1 MSDSFWWTWSRC
13 VLNICSFTLFIS
25 MSAFTG
31 IRLFVSDKIY
41 FSLVIIGNL
50 LNIAGL
56 GYQYVFAPIEKS
68 WSGRKYNDGP
78 AIFSKY
84 PIITSEKYIL
94 SETKSRMPV
103 KADIE
108 INNVKLHIFNTHL
121 LHVHQKESDIQNEQV
136 SALIK
141 VLPVD
146 RTIVMGDFNATP
158 ESTVIREMKTALIDT
173 DPASSPTWSV
183 YPAGCD
189 ECNQQALDTK
199 LDYIFK
205 TKDIKTDS
213 FEVRKSEGS
222 DHLPISVLVEI

>member
-1 MSDSFWWTWSRC
+1 MRVKIISW
-13 VLNICSFTLFIS
+13 NIWIDGNF
-25 MSAFTG
+25 
-31 IRLFVSDKIY
+31 DKISV
-41 FSLVIIGNL
+41 FLRRANADIIGLQEVKNDDPERKIIEFL
-50 LNIAGL
+50 TGL

-94 SETKSRMPV
+94 SETKSRMAV

-189 ECNQQALDTK
+189 ECNPQAMDTK